1 MKIFPRHLHPETD
14 GLDLAPNLR
23 PGEHFEGPQPESPWP
38 PYSGNNQPSPYSSER
53 SSSPKNQIPLILH
66 PTTNPDLPRRTSR
79 DVTMSQTSNLSVKN
93 IREENAPQPLPQGE
107 NENGKIASTG
117 SQLVDALPIRQL
129 SPDSGQESPETTQE
143 GLTIGRKLLAF
154 FNRGKQ
160 KPTASTS
167 SSASNV
173 VGVHCLLNDQPVAIM
188 FVCATCP
195 HYPLLACSPFIT
207 GTSQTLCIYAGSISN
222 V

>member
-1 MKIFPRHLHPETD
+1 
-14 GLDLAPNLR
+14 
-23 PGEHFEGPQPESPWP
+23 
-38 PYSGNNQPSPYSSER
+38 
-53 SSSPKNQIPLILH
+53 
-66 PTTNPDLPRRTSR
+66 
-79 DVTMSQTSNLSVKN
+79 MSQTSNLSVKN
-93 IREENAPQPLPQGE
+93 IHEENVPQPLPQGE
-107 NENGKIASTG
+107 NENSKIASTG
-117 SQLVDALPIRQL
+117 SQPVDPLPIQQL

-167 SSASNV
+167 SSASDV
-173 VGVHCLLNDQPVAIM
+173 VGVHFRVGRKIGERSTFVFFEGICLLTDQPVTIM

-195 HYPLLACSPFIT
+195 HYPLLACSLFIT
-207 GTSQTLCIYAGSISN
+207 GTSQALWIYAGSISN